1 MVKRLECDACT
12 AHACHCDIVE
22 DPNGEMVYYEDYEAL
37 HNAVIA
43 LLDDISSRYPG
54 QQFTCPHI
62 QLLAELTEYPSVP

>member
-1 MVKRLECDACT
+1 MVKRLEWDACT

-62 QLLAELTEYPSVP
+62 QLLAELTEYPSVS